1 MNKKHEY
8 SLSKAFSRLFELLK
22 LENKEITRVYF
33 YAILSGFIL
42 LSLPLGIQAII
53 NLLFGGTIST
63 SLIVLIAIVI
73 LGTFF
78 NGVLQIS
85 QMRIT
90 EQIQQRL
97 FARLTFA
104 YAFRIPK
111 INLLSIDDY
120 YLPEL
125 VNRFFDTAT
134 LQKGI
139 AKLLIDFPTASVQ
152 ILFGLTLLCFYHP
165 IFIVFAFVLTV
176 LVLLIFFYTSKKG
189 FTTSMEE
196 SDYKYNAAHWLE
208 EISRNVK
215 TFKFYQ
221 KHELHLEKTDQLVA
235 GYLNSRDSHFSI
247 LVFQY
252 KTLIGFKVIITAIML
267 IIGSYLFIEQQ
278 INIGQFI
285 AAEII
290 IITIL
295 NSVEKMI
302 LSLEVVYDVLTSLEK
317 LNKVLDNPADAEQNK
332 EPSVNIEQ
340 AEGIEISIDDVGFSY
355 PNKKQVLQKINL
367 NVTAGEK
374 IGITGLEGSG
384 KSTLI
389 RLLAG
394 LYPDFLGNILINNT
408 PLKLVNNDSFHQKVA
423 VLLADDEIFSGTIL
437 ENITLGNNAIS
448 LPELQQIC
456 NIVGLQDFINK
467 QQLGLKTHIDTQGK
481 KLSYNISQKI
491 LLARCISARP
501 ALLLIEDSWIG
512 IEPIIRQQVINYL
525 THSSNP
531 FTMIAV
537 TNDEYFLS
545 KCNRTIVMKNGSIA

>member
-1 MNKKHEY
+1 
-8 SLSKAFSRLFELLK
+8 
-22 LENKEITRVYF
+22 
-33 YAILSGFIL
+33 
-42 LSLPLGIQAII
+42 
-53 NLLFGGTIST
+53 
-63 SLIVLIAIVI
+63 
-73 LGTFF
+73 
-78 NGVLQIS
+78 
-85 QMRIT
+85 
-90 EQIQQRL
+90 
-97 FARLTFA
+97 
-104 YAFRIPK
+104 
-111 INLLSIDDY
+111 
-120 YLPEL
+120 
-125 VNRFFDTAT
+125 
-134 LQKGI
+134 
-139 AKLLIDFPTASVQ
+139 
-152 ILFGLTLLCFYHP
+152 
-165 IFIVFAFVLTV
+165 
-176 LVLLIFFYTSKKG
+176 
-189 FTTSMEE
+189 
-196 SDYKYNAAHWLE
+196 
-208 EISRNVK
+208 
-215 TFKFYQ
+215 
-221 KHELHLEKTDQLVA
+221 
-235 GYLNSRDSHFSI
+235 
-247 LVFQY
+247 
-252 KTLIGFKVIITAIML
+252 
-267 IIGSYLFIEQQ
+267 
-278 INIGQFI
+278 
-285 AAEII
+285 
-290 IITIL
+290 
-295 NSVEKMI
+295 MI

-332 EPSVNIEQ
+332 EPSLTIEQ
-340 AEGIEISIDDVGFSY
+340 ATGIEIKIDDVDFSY

-367 NVTAGEK
+367 NITAGEK

-394 LYPDFLGNILINNT
+394 LYPDFSGNILINNT
-408 PLKLVNNDSFHQKVA
+408 PLKLINNDSFHQKVA

-437 ENITLGNNAIS
+437 ENITLGNNTIS